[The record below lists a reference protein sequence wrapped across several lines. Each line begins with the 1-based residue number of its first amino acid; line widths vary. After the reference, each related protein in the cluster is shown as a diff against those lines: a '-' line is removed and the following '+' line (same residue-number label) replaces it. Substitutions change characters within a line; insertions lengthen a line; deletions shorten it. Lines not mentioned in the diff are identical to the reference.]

1 MKLTLEMLWLITF
14 YFISEHLSQVFDTML
29 NKIIEIKTNNPPGFD
44 FCRGWI
50 SSSDEDLKS

>member
-1 MKLTLEMLWLITF
+1 MNICLKFLKDI
-14 YFISEHLSQVFDTML
+14 DTML
-29 NKIIEIKTNNPPGFD
+29 NKIIEIKTNNPGFD

>member
-1 MKLTLEMLWLITF
+1 MLNFKLSFTMKLTLEMLWLITF

-44 FCRGWI
+44 FCRG
-50 SSSDEDLKS
+50 